1 MAKMIDKLKEL
12 YGSQNRELESNRVK
26 LDEEIM
32 KDYGDM
38 VIDNPA
44 MGYILKE
51 CGII

>member
-1 MAKMIDKLKEL
+1 MANLLDKLNIFYISDIEFE
-12 YGSQNRELESNRVK
+12 RDRVK

-32 KDYGDM
+32 RDYGDM
-38 VIDNPA
+38 IMDNPA

>member
-12 YGSQNRELESNRVK
+12 YSQNRELESNRVK

-38 VIDNPA
+38 ITDNPA

>member
-1 MAKMIDKLKEL
+1 MANLLDKLNIFYISDIEF
-12 YGSQNRELESNRVK
+12 ESDRVK

-32 KDYGDM
+32 RDYGDM
-38 VIDNPA
+38 IMDNPA

>member
-1 MAKMIDKLKEL
+1 MANLLDKLNNIYE
-12 YGSQNRELESNRVK
+12 SQKIEFESDRVK

-32 KDYGDM
+32 RDYGDM
-38 VIDNPA
+38 VMDNPA

>member
-1 MAKMIDKLKEL
+1 MAEIIDKLKEATKSHSTKL
-12 YGSQNRELESNRVK
+12 DRDRVE

-32 KDYGDM
+32 KDYEFM
-38 VIDNPA
+38 ITDNPA